1 MFGAFGASHCS
12 PAGVLRFECFGFLMR
27 VLHDVIHVAFHHK
40 IFSNSQARTPV
51 QLDALPLLYRLFIII
66 IIVVCIVS
74 GENENQKSIH
84 PLYKD
89 DLVTTFSPNELRQ
102 TFSLA
107 SSIGRGQRS
116 RAHLIES
123 IIMCTFV
130 RSQHAD

>member
-1 MFGAFGASHCS
+1 MGTQKRDNQLLRWTFILTMGYYFAFELNRYVWCLWCLALCS

-89 DLVTTFSPNELRQ
+89 DFGHHIFAE
-102 TFSLA
+102 
-107 SSIGRGQRS
+107 
-116 RAHLIES
+116 
-123 IIMCTFV
+123 
-130 RSQHAD
+130 